1 MGSSHNAD
9 ADFHQSDE
17 RRLRDVIK
25 HLKSSCSQLQSSML
39 ELESVHSVNDAPRDV
54 TRVSSASSVVDL
66 EQAVLVQELMAM
78 KVTHC
83 ESIVCFCCLTHR
95 SLQEEKSHVK
105 KQNLALLKELAS
117 LRQQLRSNTP
127 NTQPSDVTR
136 TQADSAGGTA
146 TPSLTLAELRA
157 QGVDAS
163 QTATELSESLKREEL
178 LRRRVA
184 ELVATLDRLS
194 KNADQRH
201 RQSSAFVA
209 ELRKANRCVDT
220 LQHS

>member
-9 ADFHQSDE
+9 ADFHQLDE

-83 ESIVCFCCLTHR
+83 ESIVCFC
-95 SLQEEKSHVK
+95 SFD
-105 KQNLALLKELAS
+105 AS
-117 LRQQLRSNTP
+117 LATGGEISRQEAEPGAVQGARF
-127 NTQPSDVTR
+127 
-136 TQADSAGGTA
+136 SAT
-146 TPSLTLAELRA
+146 TT
-157 QGVDAS
+157 
-163 QTATELSESLKREEL
+163 SLK
-178 LRRRVA
+178 
-184 ELVATLDRLS
+184 
-194 KNADQRH
+194 
-201 RQSSAFVA
+201 
-209 ELRKANRCVDT
+209 
-220 LQHS
+220 HSQYSTQ